1 LFNISFLTANN
12 SGEKKNLFPSLL
24 HAQYYFRFLHGAGDL
39 LSVLKKEIY
48 DTCEHHFSYFHA
60 CYPREGGMI
69 CGMSYGTSIWLRQK
83 GKVNKVFLRQAS
95 VLSLQRLI

>member
-1 LFNISFLTANN
+1 LFNISFSTAHN
-12 SGEKKNLFPSLL
+12 SGGEEEEEKKSFPLFITCPILFP
-24 HAQYYFRFLHGAGDL
+24 FFLHGAEDL

-69 CGMSYGTSIWLRQK
+69 CGMSYGTSICLFRQE
-83 GKVNKVFLRQAS
+83 G
-95 VLSLQRLI
+95 